1 MASGGYRPALGV
13 EQHLTQ
19 AVATSGVGGGRAKG
33 KLEIGQ
39 DFPIVCETCLGE
51 SPYIRMIKLRFGDR
65 LCKVTNG
72 AFQAF
77 RWKAGPKGRFKETI
91 VCREVAIEKNICQA
105 CLSDMTFGVPVGVR
119 DALLKQKDDE
129 GGQRYAEPKSA
140 ANKAYY
146 YQNQLALR
154 QEQAVIEEPSREL
167 VDLAREIQSA
177 NSTSGTPFRN
187 LPRLC
192 SFWLKATCSRV
203 AAKTCPFRP
212 CCGVF
217 KFPELAASHPDACKQ
232 LVELLRRD
240 GAASVMIECP
250 NDIRAALKAAISGIN
265 HDEAIRDR
273 AAGNDTLSQKYV
285 ARTSSQPDAPRRDG
299 SLVWVGGN
307 FKADTDLVDALYH
320 IGEIQ
325 MVKLADGCAFVDFVD
340 PSAAAKAV
348 SLGTIVVGGASVPV
362 DYARPKQQ
370 APTHPPPPVAP
381 PQLPPH
387 LARALDVWE
396 HSPPP
401 PPPPGQPPLKK
412 PRA

>member
-19 AVATSGVGGGRAKG
+19 AVASSGVGGRAKG

-129 GGQRYAEPKSA
+129 SGGYAEPKSA

-146 YQNQLALR
+146 YQNQLALK
-154 QEQAVIEEPSREL
+154 QERAVVEEPSREL

-192 SFWLKATCSRV
+192 SFWLKACCSRV
-203 AAKTCPFRP
+203 GAKTCPFRP

-217 KFPELAASHPDACKQ
+217 KFPELAASQPDACKK

-240 GAASVMIECP
+240 GAATVMTECP
-250 NDIRAALKAAISGIN
+250 NEIRAALKDAISGVN
-265 HDEAIRDR
+265 HNEAIRDR
-273 AAGNDTLSQKYV
+273 AAGNDTLSQRYV
-285 ARTSSQPDAPRRDG
+285 ARASSHPVAPHNGTS
-299 SLVWVGGN
+299 LIWVGGN

-320 IGEIQ
+320 VGEIQ
-325 MVKLADGCAFVDFVD
+325 AVKLADGCAFVDFVD

-348 SLGTIVVGGASVPV
+348 RLGTIVVGGMNAPL

-370 APTHPPPPVAP
+370 PPTHTPPAAP

-387 LARALDVWE
+387 LAKALDAWE
-396 HSPPP
+396 PSPPPP

-412 PRA
+412 HRP